1 MSETAPEL
9 SGPDLTVGVSANEV
23 PEGGM
28 LLGHA
33 EGQPV
38 LLVRSGGEVFAV
50 GAHCTHYS
58 GPLAEGIVT
67 DGTIRCPWHHACFD
81 LRSGEAVRAP
91 ALDPLP
97 CWTADERDGR
107 IQVAGR
113 VPERDAAPPV
123 VSPGDSRTIVIVGA
137 GAAGNAAA
145 EMLRRRG
152 YPGRIL
158 MIGADPDRPY
168 DRPNLSK
175 DYLAGTAQEEWI
187 PLRAPEYYRDRRIEL
202 LLGARA
208 AAIDLEDRVVRLDD
222 GRRIAYDR
230 LLLATG
236 AEPIRLDPA
245 IHAFPHVFTLRSLAD
260 CRAIIAAAGTARH
273 AVVVG
278 SSFIGLE
285 VAAALTKRGL
295 AVAVVSRDTVPFE
308 RSFGREVGQFLQE
321 VHETNGVT
329 FRLGQTVRAV
339 NRTAVMLEDGTTLPA
354 DLVVVGVGVR
364 PALALAEG
372 AGLAVDNGVLVDE
385 YLETSSPGV
394 FAAGDIARWP
404 DPLSGQRLRVEHWVV
419 AERQGQVAARNL
431 LGERV
436 RYTDVPF
443 FWTWHHDVAVNYVGH
458 HGPSARIGIS
468 GSLQARDAL
477 VAYRESGRIT
487 AVATIA
493 RDRESLRAEVALERN
508 DAAQLAA
515 LADQPA
521 QSAPGR

>member
-9 SGPDLTVGVSANEV
+9 SGPDLTVGVNGAEV

-33 EGQPV
+33 EGQPL
-38 LLVRSGGEVFAV
+38 LLVRTRGEVFAV

-81 LRSGEAVRAP
+81 LRTGEAVRAP

-97 CWTADERDGR
+97 CWTVDERDGVIR
-107 IQVAGR
+107 VRGR

-123 VSPGDSRTIVIVGA
+123 ESPGDSRTMVIVGA

-208 AAIDLEDRVVRLDD
+208 SAIDVEERVVRLED
-222 GRRIAYDR
+222 GRRVSYDR

-260 CRAIIAAAGTARH
+260 SRAIIAAAGAARN

-285 VAAALTKRGL
+285 VAAALRKRGL
-295 AVAVVSRDTVPFE
+295 AVAVVSRDTIPFE
-308 RSFGREVGQFLQE
+308 RSLGREVGQFLQE
-321 VHETNGVT
+321 VHEMNGVT

-339 NRTAVMLEDGTTLPA
+339 SRTAVTLEDATTLPA

-364 PALALAEG
+364 PAVALAED
-372 AGLAVDNGVLVDE
+372 AGLAVENGVLVDQ
-385 YLETSSPGV
+385 YLETSRPGV

-404 DPLSGQRLRVEHWVV
+404 DALSGHRLRVEHWVV
-419 AERQGQVAARNL
+419 AERQGQVAARNM
-431 LGERV
+431 LGEQV
-436 RYTDVPF
+436 RYADVPF

-468 GSLQARDAL
+468 GSLKARDAL
-477 VAYRESGRIT
+477 VVYRESGRIT

-493 RDRESLRAEVALERN
+493 RDRDSLRAEVALERN
-508 DAAQLAA
+508 DVARLAE

>member
-1 MSETAPEL
+1 
-9 SGPDLTVGVSANEV
+9 
-23 PEGGM
+23 
-28 LLGHA
+28 
-33 EGQPV
+33 
-38 LLVRSGGEVFAV
+38 
-50 GAHCTHYS
+50 
-58 GPLAEGIVT
+58 
-67 DGTIRCPWHHACFD
+67 
-81 LRSGEAVRAP
+81 
-91 ALDPLP
+91 
-97 CWTADERDGR
+97 
-107 IQVAGR
+107 
-113 VPERDAAPPV
+113 
-123 VSPGDSRTIVIVGA
+123 
-137 GAAGNAAA
+137 
-145 EMLRRRG
+145 
-152 YPGRIL
+152 
-158 MIGADPDRPY
+158 
-168 DRPNLSK
+168 
-175 DYLAGTAQEEWI
+175 
-187 PLRAPEYYRDRRIEL
+187 
-202 LLGARA
+202 
-208 AAIDLEDRVVRLDD
+208 
-222 GRRIAYDR
+222 
-230 LLLATG
+230 
-236 AEPIRLDPA
+236 
-245 IHAFPHVFTLRSLAD
+245 
-260 CRAIIAAAGTARH
+260 
-273 AVVVG
+273 
-278 SSFIGLE
+278 
-285 VAAALTKRGL
+285 
-295 AVAVVSRDTVPFE
+295 
-308 RSFGREVGQFLQE
+308 
-321 VHETNGVT
+321 VT

-354 DLVVVGVGVR
+354 DIVVVGVGVR

-419 AERQGQVAARNL
+419 AERQGQVAAHNL